1 MHRTAQLM
9 MAIWL
14 LGTSTLAAQGLP
26 EGTFASSKEG
36 CAKLKTKTP
45 AELSE
50 GLDFTVVSKTGFTGY
65 QQQCDFVNVTARNA
79 TSWLATAYCEE
90 QGYAYPDL
98 FAVAQKQGGNLSVT
112 RLATQQDTY
121 EGAAEDDQ
129 ELADQDID
137 PSEPDANKKAGTN
150 GAEASA
156 EDQPAGDDLNTYVR
170 CDSVKQ

>member
-1 MHRTAQLM
+1 MQRSALVM

-14 LGTSTLAAQGLP
+14 LGTSALAAQGLP

-45 AELSE
+45 TELGE

-98 FAVAQKQGGNLSVT
+98 FAIAQKQGGDLSVT

-121 EGAAEDDQ
+121 EGAADDQ

-137 PSEPDANKKAGTN
+137 SSEADADKKAGTN
-150 GAEASA
+150 GAQASA
-156 EDQPAGDDLNTYVR
+156 EDQPAGDDLSTYVR

>member
-1 MHRTAQLM
+1 MHRTALVM

-14 LGTSTLAAQGLP
+14 LGTSALAAQGLP

-45 AELSE
+45 AELGE
-50 GLDFTVVSKTGFTGY
+50 GLDFTVVSKIGFTGY

-98 FAVAQKQGGNLSVT
+98 FAIAQKQGGNLSVT

-121 EGAAEDDQ
+121 EGAADDDQ
-129 ELADQDID
+129 ELADQD
-137 PSEPDANKKAGTN
+137 PS
-150 GAEASA
+150 GADGDKTTGGGAS
-156 EDQPAGDDLNTYVR
+156 DQSDDLSTYVR